1 MTTLQPSWNCQP
13 WKPWAISGE
22 KSGKKKSLPLLLS
35 WIWLLG
41 HRELIEV
48 GSTAERQ
55 LCPGAAPVH
64 YAAGLVASSAAE
76 REDRR
81 KRAYR
86 LCGTIAGCEIT
97 GGALLTILEK
107 VTLFLQAMNLLFL
120 ER

>member
-1 MTTLQPSWNCQP
+1 VTTLLPSWNCQP

-64 YAAGLVASSAAE
+64 HAAGVGASSAAD
-76 REDRR
+76 REERR

-86 LCGTIAGCEIT
+86 LCGIITGCELA
-97 GGALLTILEK
+97 GGAFLTILDK
-107 VTLFLQAMNLLFL
+107 VSL
-120 ER
+120 